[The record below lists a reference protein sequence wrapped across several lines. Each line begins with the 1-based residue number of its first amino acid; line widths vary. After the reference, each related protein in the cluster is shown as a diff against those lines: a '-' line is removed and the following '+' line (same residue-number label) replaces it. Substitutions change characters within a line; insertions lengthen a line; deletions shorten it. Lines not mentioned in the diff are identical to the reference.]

1 MISLCF
7 SLRLSSI
14 GYEHLLFF
22 LMCSFLACAYY
33 FLVIHLTISFYL
45 ITTTTS
51 FGLSLDTS
59 TVGFSRDYIRMPVL
73 TRSMMKR
80 GLQPPPG
87 SVGILTC
94 PTCYTDG
101 SINSSSPTD
110 FPPKISSLSS
120 VPELIDQCD
129 ISLSSSESDDSSVAL
144 GDEDSEIS
152 NFENFELS
160 ETSSPV
166 HSCHNLSLNHVPK
179 MESDCV
185 DNSPPSIKVDG
196 GSSNQD
202 NIMQMLTIISTKMM
216 DTIQDLQ
223 NQLATNDLKYTAEL
237 QKLSQEN
244 ETFDRMFLLKYTV
257 LTRTATMDL
266 LALKYQL
273 NLWSV
278 RLQFRL
284 ILRRRVCRLQ
294 CQHS

>member
-1 MISLCF
+1 
-7 SLRLSSI
+7 
-14 GYEHLLFF
+14 
-22 LMCSFLACAYY
+22 
-33 FLVIHLTISFYL
+33 
-45 ITTTTS
+45 
-51 FGLSLDTS
+51 
-59 TVGFSRDYIRMPVL
+59 MPVL

-166 HSCHNLSLNHVPK
+166 HSCHNLSLNHLPK

-216 DTIQDLQ
+216 DTIQELQ

-244 ETFDRMFLLKYTV
+244 ETF
-257 LTRTATMDL
+257 
-266 LALKYQL
+266 
-273 NLWSV
+273 
-278 RLQFRL
+278 
-284 ILRRRVCRLQ
+284 
-294 CQHS
+294 